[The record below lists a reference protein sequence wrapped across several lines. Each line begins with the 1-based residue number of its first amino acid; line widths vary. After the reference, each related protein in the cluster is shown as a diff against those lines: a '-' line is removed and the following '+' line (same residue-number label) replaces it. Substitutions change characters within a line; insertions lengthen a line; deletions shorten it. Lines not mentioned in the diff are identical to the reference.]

1 VGAFDFLL
9 PGLLDSARDFTRRWR
24 SPIEKQGHTLR
35 AEALAA
41 RIRPFLPRRRK
52 EDVAKEL
59 PLKTEVLRRVA
70 LEGAQRDLY
79 ETVRA
84 AMDEQVRREITAK
97 GLARSHIMVLDAL
110 LKLRQVCCDPR
121 LLKRRTLPEG
131 MEQAKLDA
139 LDEMLQELVAEGR
152 RILVFSEFAEMLAL
166 IAQRLQQRGLA
177 HGVLTGRTRDRQA
190 VVQRFQQGEV
200 PVFLVSLKAGGLGL
214 NLTAADTVIHFD
226 PWWNP
231 AAEAQATDRAH
242 RIGQDKPVFVY
253 KLVAA
258 CSIEERI
265 LAMQQR
271 KAWLALSQRWA
282 RMAKPPSSL
291 ASRTPTCCW
300 HRWSEHSCLGSTS
313 RDAPQVSVHHHDDQF
328 FQAGAGFPAQLALR
342 LARVTQEGVHF
353 GRPEKLR
360 IDDHICLSVEPDV
373 AEGDPAHVPNGRR
386 APCGHHIVVAL
397 GLLEHCPHRLHVVTG
412 EAPVALHVNVS
423 QAQFTLQA
431 KLDACHRVRD
441 LAGHEL
447 YASQRRFVVEE
458 DAAGRMQA
466 EAFSVVHRHPVRIQL
481 GYAVRAARIER
492 RRFALARLLH
502 FPEHFARAGL
512 VEASLRVHDANGL
525 KQVHGPEARHVAGQ
539 NRL

>member
-1 VGAFDFLL
+1 MAEAGQRKGVDSTDGNILARRTTGLAAALGCRVPGSGPAARWRCAHCSTCSRTTGAGSGACPADAAQVEAMPDAEPVTLFSDDGWRIEVGAGRLKPIVRTLIVPGLRVLVLHGKERAERFNAIPAYDLVLTTYPLVWRDIDTLKQHPFHLLVLDEAQAVKNAAGRGAEAVRQLQARHRLCLTGTPLENNLGELWAQFDFLL
-9 PGLLDSARDFTRRWR
+9 PGLLGRARDFTRRWR

-41 RIRPFLPRRRK
+41 RIRPFLLRRRK

-59 PLKTEVLRRVA
+59 PPKTEVLRRVA

-79 ETVRA
+79 ETVRT
-84 AMDEQVRREITAK
+84 AMDEQVRREIAAK

-139 LDEMLQELVAEGR
+139 LDDMPQELVAEGR
-152 RILVFSEFAEMLAL
+152 RILVLSQFAEMLAL
-166 IAQRLQQRGLA
+166 IAQRLQQRRLA

-200 PVFLVSLKAGGLGL
+200 PVFLVSLKAGGVGL

-258 CSIEERI
+258 GSIEERI

-271 KAWLALSQRWA
+271 KAGLAESV
-282 RMAKPPSSL
+282 
-291 ASRTPTCCW
+291 
-300 HRWSEHSCLGSTS
+300 LGK
-313 RDAPQVSVHHHDDQF
+313 D
-328 FQAGAGFPAQLALR
+328 
-342 LARVTQEGVHF
+342 
-353 GRPEKLR
+353 
-360 IDDHICLSVEPDV
+360 
-373 AEGDPAHVPNGRR
+373 
-386 APCGHHIVVAL
+386 
-397 GLLEHCPHRLHVVTG
+397 G
-412 EAPVALHVNVS
+412 EAAVKFGQQDIDAL
-423 QAQFTLQA
+423 
-431 KLDACHRVRD
+431 
-441 LAGHEL
+441 LAPLE
-447 YASQRRFVVEE
+447 
-458 DAAGRMQA
+458 
-466 EAFSVVHRHPVRIQL
+466 
-481 GYAVRAARIER
+481 
-492 RRFALARLLH
+492 
-502 FPEHFARAGL
+502 
-512 VEASLRVHDANGL
+512 
-525 KQVHGPEARHVAGQ
+525 
-539 NRL
+539 